1 MRSCQFSVVFFAL
14 VIFDNIANLHSTNS
28 DCVFQHFSPD
38 LNLISVLI
46 FIDLKNGNLS
56 LGGKKDDGDGGLVA
70 CQTNADVRGV
80 GIKQQLSLFVHFEK
94 EVAGFDKKSLLVV
107 FGDLNILFV
116 VGNYFANFI
125 VSVIT

>member
-1 MRSCQFSVVFFAL
+1 MVDLLPARPMPMFVVLGSSSSYRSLS
-14 VIFDNIANLHSTNS
+14 
-28 DCVFQHFSPD
+28 
-38 LNLISVLI
+38 IS
-46 FIDLKNGNLS
+46 
-56 LGGKKDDGDGGLVA
+56 
-70 CQTNADVRGV
+70 
-80 GIKQQLSLFVHFEK
+80 K

>member
-80 GIKQQLSLFVHFEK
+80 GIQQQLSLFVHFEK